1 MALGPFYV
9 AQKLMSTEGTRGT
22 AILMRHGETAWNR
35 QGRVMGRHPVE
46 LTDHGR
52 EQVAATARFAISIK
66 PDLIVTSP
74 LVRARQ
80 TAEIMAAGLG
90 GVEIV
95 EEPGIAE
102 VLYGRWEGLHYH
114 ELIDDPHYI
123 TYRKSPIEHPTPGGE
138 TIPEVQARG
147 VEAVM
152 RAIDTHPG
160 QRVLFISHGDIVRTV
175 LCHFLGLELKHFHR
189 IRVDNAA
196 MSAVQIAGQFAEVKF
211 LNLMPDPQQAFVAP
225 FSTARTESESAE
237 SKTDES
243 K

>member
-1 MALGPFYV
+1 MALGPFHV
-9 AQKLMSTEGTRGT
+9 AQKLMETKGARGI

-35 QGRVMGRHPVE
+35 QGRVMGRHPIE

-52 EQVAATARFAISIK
+52 AQAAATARFAATIK

-80 TAEIMAAGLG
+80 TAEIVSEGLG
-90 GVEIV
+90 GIEIV

-102 VLYGRWEGLHYH
+102 VLYGRWEGMHYH
-114 ELIDDPHYI
+114 ELIEDPYYT

-152 RAIDTHPG
+152 RTMEVHSG
-160 QRVLFISHGDIVRTV
+160 KRVLFVSHGDIVRTV

-196 MSAVQIAGQFAEVKF
+196 LSAIQIAGDFAEVKF
-211 LNLMPDPQQAFVAP
+211 LNLIPDPHQAFVAP
-225 FSTARTESESAE
+225 FPVDRNPAKSGDRN
-237 SKTDES
+237 
-243 K
+243 

>member
-9 AQKLMSTEGTRGT
+9 AQKLMETKGARGT

-52 EQVAATARFAISIK
+52 MQVAATARFAASIK

-80 TAEIMAAGLG
+80 SAEIVAAGLG
-90 GVEIV
+90 GIEII

-102 VLYGRWEGLHYH
+102 VLYGRWEGMHYH

-147 VEAVM
+147 VAAVM
-152 RAIDTHPG
+152 RTMEANSG
-160 QRVLFISHGDIVRTV
+160 RRVLFVSHGDIVRTV
-175 LCHFLGLELKHFHR
+175 LCHFLALELKHFRR

-196 MSAVQIAGQFAEVKF
+196 LSAVQVAGEFAEVKF
-211 LNLMPDPQQAFVAP
+211 LNIIPDIGRTFVAP
-225 FSTARTESESAE
+225 FPVKPAADSPAE
-237 SKTDES
+237 EEDD
-243 K
+243 

>member
-9 AQKLMSTEGTRGT
+9 AQKLMDTLGARGT
-22 AILMRHGETAWNR
+22 AILMRHGETEWNK

-46 LTDHGR
+46 LTDRGR
-52 EQVAATARFAISIK
+52 AQAAATARFIESIK

-80 TAEIMAAGLG
+80 TADIVSADLG
-90 GVEIV
+90 GIQVI
-95 EEPGIAE
+95 EEPAIAE
-102 VLYGRWEGLHYH
+102 VLYGRWEGMTYH

-123 TYRKSPIEHPTPGGE
+123 TYRKSPVEHPTPGGE

-152 RAIDTHPG
+152 RTMEEHSG
-160 QRVLFISHGDIVRTV
+160 KRVLFVSHGDIVRTV
-175 LCHFLGLELKHFHR
+175 LCHFLKVELRHFHR

-196 MSAVQIAGQFAEVKF
+196 VSAIQIAGEFAEIKF
-211 LNLMPDPQQAFVAP
+211 LNLIPDPHQAFVAP
-225 FSTARTESESAE
+225 FSTARTDT
-237 SKTDES
+237 KTDDH

>member
-1 MALGPFYV
+1 MD
-9 AQKLMSTEGTRGT
+9 TTGTHDT

-52 EQVAATARFAISIK
+52 EQVEATARFALSIK

-90 GVEIV
+90 GVEII
-95 EEPGIAE
+95 EEAAIAE
-102 VLYGRWEGLHYH
+102 VLYGRWEGMHYH

-152 RAIDTHPG
+152 RTIEAHPDK
-160 QRVLFISHGDIVRTV
+160 RVLFISHGDIVRTV
-175 LCHFLGLELKHFHR
+175 LCHFLGLELKYFHR

-196 MSAVQIAGQFAEVKF
+196 LSAIQIAGEFAEVKF
-211 LNLMPDPQQAFVAP
+211 LNLMPDPHQAFVAP
-225 FSTARTESESAE
+225 FSTARNE
-237 SKTDES
+237 SKSDDH

>member
-9 AQKLMSTEGTRGT
+9 AQKLMNTKGTRGI
-22 AILMRHGETAWNR
+22 AIMMRHGETAWNR

-46 LTDHGR
+46 LTEHGR
-52 EQVAATARFAISIK
+52 EQVVATARFAQSIK
-66 PDLIVTSP
+66 PELIVTSP

-80 TAEIMAAGLG
+80 SAEILSAELG
-90 GVEIV
+90 GIEII

-114 ELIDDPHYI
+114 ELVDDPHYI

-138 TIPEVQARG
+138 RIPEVQARG

-152 RAIDTHPG
+152 RTIEAHSG
-160 QRVLFISHGDIVRTV
+160 QRVMFVSHGDIVRTV

-189 IRVDNAA
+189 IRVDNATL
-196 MSAVQIAGQFAEVKF
+196 SAIQIAGEFAEVKF
-211 LNLMPDPQQAFVAP
+211 LNLMPDPHQAFVAP
-225 FSTARTESESAE
+225 FSTARSADQH
-237 SKTDES
+237 DER